1 MARCGLR
8 LGHPAQLRS
17 GRTFDSVELKTDQRT
32 PDAGRLA
39 IVRCD
44 FHAKSLAMLE
54 SAVGAVGYVIR
65 KLNQVRES
73 GDTSQSRFEAI
84 EIIEAVILALVAVAT
99 AWSGYQAAQWAG
111 KRAENY
117 AEASRLRVTAEG
129 LATLAGQ
136 ERIYDS
142 DTFNSWLAAKLD
154 GKQKAAEFFER
165 RFRDE
170 YRPAFTAWS
179 RTDPFNNAQA
189 PPGPIFMPE
198 YHNAKHEQ
206 FLGLNKKAA
215 EVADQGTKSGETG
228 DQYVRI
234 TVLLATVL
242 LITAIGQRFYF
253 KTVRVVFMILAC
265 ALLCLPLLQLLMLPR
280 I

>member
-1 MARCGLR
+1 
-8 LGHPAQLRS
+8 
-17 GRTFDSVELKTDQRT
+17 
-32 PDAGRLA
+32 
-39 IVRCD
+39 
-44 FHAKSLAMLE
+44 MLE

-65 KLNQVRES
+65 KLNQVP
-73 GDTSQSRFEAI
+73 GDDHQSRFEVI
-84 EIIEAVILALVAVAT
+84 EIIEALILALVAVAT

-111 KRAENY
+111 KRAEQY
-117 AEASRLRVTAEG
+117 AKASRLRVSAEG

-154 GKQKAAEFFER
+154 GKEKASDFFER

-170 YRPAFTAWS
+170 YRPAFAAWLK
-179 RTDPFNNAQA
+179 TDPFNNAQT

-206 FLGLNKKAA
+206 FLSLGKQAS
-215 EVADQGTKSGETG
+215 EVADQGTQSGETG

-242 LITAIGQRFYF
+242 LIIAIGQRFHF
-253 KTVRVVFMILAC
+253 RAVRIAFMILAWL
-265 ALLCLPLLQLLMLPR
+265 LLCLPLWQLLMLPR

>member
-1 MARCGLR
+1 
-8 LGHPAQLRS
+8 
-17 GRTFDSVELKTDQRT
+17 
-32 PDAGRLA
+32 
-39 IVRCD
+39 
-44 FHAKSLAMLE
+44 MLE

-65 KLNQVRES
+65 KLSQVRDS
-73 GDTSQSRFEAI
+73 DLASQSRFEAI

-111 KRAENY
+111 KRAEEY
-117 AEASRLRVTAEG
+117 SMASRLRVTAEG

-154 GKQKAAEFFER
+154 GKEEAAEFFER

-170 YRPAFTAWS
+170 YRRAFTAWLS
-179 RTDPFNNAQA
+179 TDPFNNAQA
-189 PPGPIFMPE
+189 PPGPIFMAD

-206 FLGLNKKAA
+206 FLGLNKRAA
-215 EVADQGTKSGETG
+215 AVADQGTRSGQTG

-234 TVLLATVL
+234 TVLIATVL
-242 LITAIGQRFYF
+242 LITAIGQRF
-253 KTVRVVFMILAC
+253 RVKAARIVFMILAC
-265 ALLCLPLLQLLMLPR
+265 VLLCLPLWQLLTLPR
-280 I
+280 R

>member
-1 MARCGLR
+1 
-8 LGHPAQLRS
+8 
-17 GRTFDSVELKTDQRT
+17 
-32 PDAGRLA
+32 
-39 IVRCD
+39 
-44 FHAKSLAMLE
+44 MLE
-54 SAVGAVGYVIR
+54 SVGPLGDVMR
-65 KLNQVRES
+65 KLNQVPGS
-73 GDTSQSRFEAI
+73 GDTSQVRFEVI
-84 EIIEAVILALVAVAT
+84 EIIEALILALVAVAT
-99 AWSGYQAAQWAG
+99 AWSGYQAAEWAG
-111 KRAENY
+111 KRAQDY
-117 AEASRLRVTAEG
+117 SKADRLRVTAEG

-154 GKQKAAEFFER
+154 NKKEAAEFFER

-170 YRPAFTAWS
+170 YRTAFTAWIA
-179 RTDPFNNAQA
+179 TDPFNNAQA

-206 FLGLNKKAA
+206 FLGLNKQAA
-215 EVADQGTKSGETG
+215 DVADQGTKSGQTG

-242 LITAIGQRFYF
+242 LITAIGQRFRF
-253 KTVRVVFMILAC
+253 KSVRVVFMILAFL
-265 ALLCLPLLQLLMLPR
+265 LLCLPLWQLLVLPR

>member
-1 MARCGLR
+1 
-8 LGHPAQLRS
+8 
-17 GRTFDSVELKTDQRT
+17 
-32 PDAGRLA
+32 
-39 IVRCD
+39 
-44 FHAKSLAMLE
+44 MLE
-54 SAVGAVGYVIR
+54 SVGPVGYVIR

-73 GDTSQSRFEAI
+73 GDTSQVRFEVI
-84 EIIEAVILALVAVAT
+84 EIVEALILALVAVAT
-99 AWSGYQAAQWAG
+99 AWSGYQAAEWAG

-117 AEASRLRVTAEG
+117 AQASRLRVTAEG

-154 GKQKAAEFFER
+154 NKKEAADFFER

-170 YRPAFTAWS
+170 YRTAFAAWMN
-179 RTDPFNNAQA
+179 TDPFNNAQA
-189 PPGPIFMPE
+189 PAGPIFMPE

-206 FLGLNKKAA
+206 FLSLNKQSAD
-215 EVADQGTKSGETG
+215 VTDQGTKSGETG

-242 LITAIGQRFYF
+242 LITAIGQRFHF
-253 KTVRVVFMILAC
+253 RTVRVVFMILAFL
-265 ALLCLPLLQLLMLPR
+265 LLCLPLWQLLVLPR
-280 I
+280 M